1 MMSSN
6 RQTVTKRMGT
16 SRLTGCEQVENKS
29 WRWVST
35 VWMDGMG
42 SRNVV
47 RLTYTGFCLGFGV
60 ETRVWVQS
68 PGQTILGGSG
78 GGGQFG
84 TGETGGFVGELGW
97 MLGIYDTGLV

>member
-6 RQTVTKRMGT
+6 RQTVTRRMGI

-47 RLTYTGFCLGFGV
+47 RLTYRGFCLGFEG
-60 ETRVWVQS
+60 R
-68 PGQTILGGSG
+68 LGSG
-78 GGGQFG
+78 FKVQEKRIWEVLEVVDNSGQ
-84 TGETGGFVGELGW
+84 
-97 MLGIYDTGLV
+97 D